1 MKDTNKAADFWI
13 AVGIMVVSIFLYNNA
28 DKMPN
33 SARGIG
39 PGDYPKIICVVLI
52 ILSVLQIIRILF
64 ECKGFPL
71 IDFKGINVVYLVRA
85 FGMILLSWLYYT
97 FLKRIGFLVLTPIYL
112 FISFFLFG
120 YKKWIRGIVYSVA
133 FSAAVY
139 FLFVKVF
146 LVLLPK
152 GILG

>member
-13 AVGIMVVSIFLYNNA
+13 AVGVLFVSIFLFINA
-28 DKMPN
+28 DKMPK

-39 PGDYPKIICVVLI
+39 PGDYPKIICIVLI
-52 ILSVLQIIRILF
+52 ILGGLQIIRLLF
-64 ECKGFPL
+64 ECKGLPL
-71 IDFKGINVVYLVRA
+71 IDFKKINLVYLGRA
-85 FGMILLSWLYYT
+85 FAMILLSWLYYT
-97 FLKRIGFLVLTPIYL
+97 FLKQIGFLILTPIYL
-112 FISFFLFG
+112 FISFILFG
-120 YKKWIRGIVYSVA
+120 YRKWIRGIIYSVA
-133 FSAAVY
+133 FSTAVY